1 MEVWFLFLISTYIVW
16 WKYIIDDH
24 WVIITFFS
32 SYAQFVYM
40 YENFVVAKI
49 TVPQGQINLF
59 IFSFFVRFSASL
71 ELDIQGNISLQT
83 KIVNWCGMF
92 VPASISI
99 LKTQSTLSGSGL
111 QKNYCR
117 VLLCCWHDTSWL
129 GNWMEWW
136 SLKIHCFT
144 SSVCSGN
151 R

>member
-32 SYAQFVYM
+32 FYAQFVYM
-40 YENFVVAKI
+40 YENFVAAKI

-59 IFSFFVRFSASL
+59 IFSFFVGFSASL

-117 VLLCCWHDTSWL
+117 VSLCCWHDTSSL